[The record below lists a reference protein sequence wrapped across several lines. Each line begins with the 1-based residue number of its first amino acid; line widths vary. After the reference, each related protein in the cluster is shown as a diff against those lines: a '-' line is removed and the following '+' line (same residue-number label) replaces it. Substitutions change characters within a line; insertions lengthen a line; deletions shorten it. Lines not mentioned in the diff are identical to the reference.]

1 MDSFANELVSEQQ
14 IREAMNEEQ
23 NPRNEEKLRLV
34 INDVLSNFLDRGS
47 NFIYSGAAVRILSEF
62 TSRNTALN
70 VFNYCLMFM
79 ASQHQ

>member
-1 MDSFANELVSEQQ
+1 MDSFANELVTEQQ
-14 IREAMNEEQ
+14 MRETMNEEE
-23 NPRNEEKLRLV
+23 NPRNEENLRLV
-34 INDVLSNFLDRGS
+34 INDVLSNFTERGI
-47 NFIYSGAAVRILSEF
+47 NFIYSAAAVKILSDF